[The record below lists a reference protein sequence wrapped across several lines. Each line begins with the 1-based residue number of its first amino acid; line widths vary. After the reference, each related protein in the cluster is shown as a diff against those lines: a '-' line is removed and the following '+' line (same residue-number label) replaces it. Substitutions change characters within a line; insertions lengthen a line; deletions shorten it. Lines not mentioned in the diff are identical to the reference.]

1 MGVVYEGREII
12 FPPAFQHFPVSIPT
26 KPVLTCCQSTSL
38 SGGWQRR
45 TRRPASASTTGSG
58 THESPSSQT
67 RRSATNVRH
76 LLLSIYPCAVVD
88 TGCSRSDIGNDR
100 DPWLRRGV
108 AAPPTCT
115 MNPPAGKFVVSNM
128 PNFTAFHID
137 RCNARAVR
145 SGMPASSL
153 LCAASSSGRRRESS
167 ACSSLATL
175 RATGNPFSTTP
186 PFRFAAASLSS
197 SSASTVSLQLQS
209 QY

>member
-1 MGVVYEGREII
+1 MIGNAE
-12 FPPAFQHFPVSIPT
+12 PARVRQH
-26 KPVLTCCQSTSL
+26 
-38 SGGWQRR
+38 QRR
-45 TRRPASASTTGSG
+45 DLGHTNRR
-58 THESPSSQT
+58 
-67 RRSATNVRH
+67 
-76 LLLSIYPCAVVD
+76 LLKLDAALRMCVTCYLKVLSIYPCAVVD

-128 PNFTAFHID
+128 PSFTAFHID

-197 SSASTVSLQLQS
+197 SSASTVSLQLTPQC
-209 QY
+209 